1 MGGTF
6 NKIQK
11 LCLPRNVN
19 SDAAKEVRWMT
30 MMIGKFQINI
40 LIVLI
45 RYGLYIFMV
54 YMQTAKIQ
62 NSLKFLR
69 FWTPET

>member
-1 MGGTF
+1 M
-6 NKIQK
+6 
-11 LCLPRNVN
+11 N

-45 RYGLYIFMV
+45 RYGLDIFMV
-54 YMQTAKIQ
+54 YMQTAYLDSWDIGIDVFA
-62 NSLKFLR
+62 LGG
-69 FWTPET
+69 